1 MERKGRLINEKLRE
15 NLIAT
20 LIMVGSV
27 NIAAII
33 DRIMVGNMLNNSDL
47 AALSLTGPVICGIN
61 VLFGLFATGGNA
73 LAMNLKAKRDQKGA
87 DLCFTIAILGGMAAM
102 ALLAVVGVIFRD
114 PLTYVLCKGDET
126 LFQSVGDYLFPLLF
140 LGVFAVA
147 MQGTCTFVRADGFKK
162 LAIVTPLVA
171 NSVNLLLDYIFM
183 GPLNLGISGA
193 GWATNLGYVV
203 SLFFLIPY
211 FISPKRSVHF
221 ARPTFRFF
229 PLLKETMLTGLA
241 PGLFYLCMTVQTFV
255 MNVVILSLG
264 GVIGASVQVVCIS
277 ANSLASIF
285 VSGTAQTILPISSAL
300 YGEKD
305 YRGQRLLMRTGF
317 YVMEGFCIVIMII
330 FLMFP
335 REFGALFGVSS
346 PEEAEMLDVAFR
358 LFSFSLPL
366 TGAQECLRVCLQSTD
381 RKNAAS
387 LLTMAAGTICYI
399 PVLLLLS
406 PLGPMW
412 IWLTAPI
419 APLIAI
425 ISCLVILYLHKKKK
439 NLKGSILIPEAK
451 EEGRTYDFSFSNN
464 IEEAVEASK
473 NVISIL
479 RENDVSEAIC
489 NRMGLAAEELCTNIA
504 KYAYGDRKDDVDIF
518 LRIDKSSVVLRSRDN
533 GAMFNPTEFIDDSG
547 REVKGLEVLRAM
559 PTKMEYNPVLGFNN
573 TIITVDLQ
581 KEALS

>member
-1 MERKGRLINEKLRE
+1 MERKGRLISEKLRE

-33 DRIMVGNMLNNSDL
+33 DRIMVGNMLNDSDL
-47 AALSLTGPVICGIN
+47 AALNLTGPVICGIN

-87 DLCFTIAILGGMAAM
+87 DLCFTIAILGGMTADAVV
-102 ALLAVVGVIFRD
+102 AVVGVIFKD
-114 PLTYVLCKGDET
+114 PLTYVLCSGDES
-126 LFQSVGDYLFPLLF
+126 LFKSVGDYLFPLLF
-140 LGVFAVA
+140 LGIFAVA

-162 LAIVTPLVA
+162 LAIVIPLVA
-171 NSVNLLLDYIFM
+171 NSVNLLLDYILM
-183 GPLNLGISGA
+183 GPLNLGIAGA
-193 GWATNLGYVV
+193 GWATNLGYLV
-203 SLFFLIPY
+203 SLFLLIPY
-211 FISPKRSVHF
+211 FLSKKRSVHF
-221 ARPTFRFF
+221 TRPTSRLF
-229 PLLKETMLTGLA
+229 PLLKETMLMGLA
-241 PGLFYLCMTVQTFV
+241 PGLFYLCMTIQSFV
-255 MNVVILSLG
+255 MNAVILSLG
-264 GVIGASVQVVCIS
+264 GTVGATVQVVCLS
-277 ANSLASIF
+277 ANSLAGIF
-285 VSGTAQTILPISSAL
+285 VSGTAQTMLPISSAL

-305 YRGQRLLMRTGF
+305 YRGQRQLMRTGF
-317 YVMEGFCIVIMII
+317 LVMEGFCLAIMVI
-330 FLMFP
+330 FLLIP
-335 REFGALFGVSS
+335 RQVGALFGVSS
-346 PEEAEMLDVAFR
+346 PEAGDMLDIAFR
-358 LFSFSLPL
+358 LFSLSLPL

-387 LLTMAAGTICYI
+387 FLTMAAGTICYI

-479 RENDVSEAIC
+479 RENDVSETIC

-533 GAMFNPTEFIDDSG
+533 GAMFNSTEFIDDSG